1 LRVRAGISIPIAQL
15 AAANAAPMAQ
25 SHVPAKIAIL
35 GLIRIGG
42 HLSYGG
48 YDVQTDG
55 RHTEAPRAVARDMD
69 LTETAVREWVKRARA
84 EKKPRPSSRSTSSKA
99 CLDRSG
105 EGRVQRGGLLPGA
118 TGLHA
123 WRQRPEATRTV
134 RDRQLRVA
142 IRASHEA
149 RHRHYG
155 RPRIWKDLHEAGER
169 AARSASVG

>member
-1 LRVRAGISIPIAQL
+1 VPKKGRGLLREAPAVRLAWIAAEKAEFSVADCCRALRVS
-15 AAANAAPMAQ
+15 
-25 SHVPAKIAIL
+25 
-35 GLIRIGG
+35 
-42 HLSYGG
+42 
-48 YDVQTDG
+48 
-55 RHTEAPRAVARDMD
+55 
-69 LTETAVREWVKRARA
+69 
-84 EKKPRPSSRSTSSKA
+84 PS
-99 CLDRSG
+99 G
-105 EGRVQRGGLLPGA
+105 FY
-118 TGLHA
+118 A